1 MDLHKWKTNVEYL
14 LNIQI
19 ISFNSLNC
27 NLCSVWIE
35 LPYPVAAKINMPFEK
50 KELKFV
56 ESVKKIIKERL
67 QNRIDCFKTNIKLA
81 EKQMDDLYK
90 SGESIV

>member
-1 MDLHKWKTNVEYL
+1 MNLSKWKTNIECL
-14 LNIQI
+14 LDIQV
-19 ISFNSLNC
+19 ISFNSIPNKLT
-27 NLCSVWIE
+27 SVE
-35 LPYPVAAKINMPFEK
+35 VQLPYPIDTRIEMLFEK

-81 EKQMDDLYK
+81 EKQMKGLT
-90 SGESIV
+90 